1 MIFTPGQLYFIN
13 EQDVKTGERS
23 NYYKIGIVRESDER
37 DSEDRLLEHQTGNP
51 RRLVIKKQLNMPAV
65 EEVETSLHYLFARNW
80 AMGEW
85 MCFTDDELK
94 KAISKAEELATAMQ
108 GNIQDFKRAE
118 ELSDIASNGVTLP
131 ANPVAEE
138 LYQNYMNYREVVK
151 SCDEA
156 IDEYKSYLY
165 QAIEKGEDVAGKA
178 KIQNKPGA
186 KKFDEKLFA
195 SKYPDLYKKFSI
207 SLFPIPI
214 KGSFRPKLNKDW
226 VVDSS
231 SISQEQTE
239 LIIELKNEISKAD
252 HSLETGFLL
261 HGKHQG
267 VLEIRKYAELESSF
281 ANTKLRV
288 MTGEAEG
295 IEGICT
301 WKREPKETIVF
312 DKQKIQSD
320 YPDEYNACVVQGKDV
335 KALIVNPRIAEV
347 Q

>member
-23 NYYKIGIVRESDER
+23 NYYKIGIVRESAER
-37 DSEDRLLEHQTGNP
+37 DSKDRLLEHQTGNP
-51 RRLVIKKQLNMPAV
+51 RKLVIVETLNMPAV

-85 MCFTDDELK
+85 MHFTDDELK
-94 KAISKAEELATAMQ
+94 KAISKAKELAAAMQ
-108 GNIQDFKRAE
+108 ENIQDFKRAE
-118 ELSDIASNGVTLP
+118 ELSNVESNGVILP
-131 ANPVAEE
+131 ATPGAEE
-138 LYQNYMNYREVVK
+138 LYQSYLNYKEVAK
-151 SCDEA
+151 SCGEA

-165 QAIEKGEDVAGKA
+165 QAIEKGEDVGGKA
-178 KIQNKPGA
+178 NFQNRLGA
-186 KKFDEKLFA
+186 KKFDEKLFS
-195 SKYPDLYKKFSI
+195 SKYPDLYKKFST
-207 SLFPIPI
+207 STYPI

-226 VVDSS
+226 VPD
-231 SISQEQTE
+231 ISTIDQEQVE
-239 LIIELKNEISKAD
+239 LIVGLKDGISKAD
-252 HSLETGFLL
+252 HLLETGFLL
-261 HGKHQG
+261 HDKHLG
-267 VLEIRKYAELESSF
+267 VLEIREYAELESNI